1 MGKHQGTAGAPRVAS
16 RCANDDGIGFRI
28 SVVID
33 AYPSKSAAAR
43 AAGVTPEQLSRYVK
57 GINRAPFDTLVKLCR
72 PVGVSLDWVAT
83 GDGRMTASARA
94 PTGDGHA
101 AEILLGNLV
110 AGLEIHKQR
119 TGVRIPPLTQG
130 RLVALFFRLLS
141 RRLEGGGGGEG
152 AITPPDGFLCPDTP
166 LDIAADHDLADILD
180 LAVRQPG

>member
-1 MGKHQGTAGAPRVAS
+1 MGKDQGTAGASLLAPQR
-16 RCANDDGIGFRI
+16 ANDEGVGFRI

-57 GINRAPFDTLVKLCR
+57 GVNRAPFDTLVKLCS

-83 GDGRMTASARA
+83 GGGRMAASPQSR
-94 PTGDGHA
+94 TGDGHA

-141 RRLEGGGGGEG
+141 RRLEGSGEG
-152 AITPPDGFLCPDTP
+152 NALPPDGLLRPDTP

-180 LAVRQPG
+180 LAVGQPG